1 MLQVKKLRCCGLE
14 NPLGLDAE
22 RIDFSW
28 QILSDKNDVVQHDYE
43 INVYDG
49 IDNINVWSSG
59 IVESEQQNG
68 ITYAGV
74 HLKSNHIYYYQV
86 TVHDNHGE
94 CARSD
99 IQSFS
104 VGIQQNEWKA
114 KWIGRCKD
122 DVDETETM
130 ATKEEMVKDFM
141 AMVSG
146 QEMSG
151 KKERKLQPCNIYRK
165 VFEVSE
171 GVENAFLSITAHG
184 LYEARIN
191 GIKITNSCMNPG
203 FTAYDKYLEFQ
214 TYDVKKLLKS
224 GNNVLTVILADGWY
238 KGTFGILGYGN
249 NYGTELSLLAQLELQ
264 NKDGQKEFVVTDESF
279 MYSQSKYIYSD
290 LIIGE
295 KQDNR
300 IVMDKFYDPEAKIED
315 MKYAQEQQC
324 DFNVLHGIC
333 CEPVQCTERLTPKE
347 IITTPKGELVI
358 DIGQNMVG
366 GIRFCVSGEAGTQI
380 KLEYSEVLDKDGNF
394 INNISG
400 INRDQT
406 DYVILSG
413 KEGEYFE
420 PTFSVHG
427 FRYVKVSGYQGTLK
441 KEDVEGIVIGSNLES
456 AGNFVCSDPKL
467 NQLQSNIKWSQ
478 KGNMLSIP
486 TDCPQRERAGWTGD
500 ILVYG
505 KTAVY
510 NQNVKQFLRKW
521 LKNMEKEQF
530 ENGLIPIIVPYP
542 IGYNAMQVD
551 AFGSD
556 TSAGW
561 GDAAIVVP
569 WVLYETYGD
578 ITILQ
583 ESFSMMRKWMSY
595 VEKDAA
601 EGIPEFE
608 EPVSEERMQRQKYLW
623 NTNFHFGDWLYP
635 SCKNEKGEADMFRSA
650 YTTKEKVAT
659 IMYAQS
665 TNIMKEVC
673 GILGN
678 RQLEEHYE
686 RLNTKIREAF
696 RDEYVNEDGSID
708 GAVQGIYVLALAHG
722 IVEGLQKQKMA
733 QHLVEM
739 IKENGNCLDTGFMS
753 VKYILPVLVENG
765 YTEVAKTLLYQEK
778 CPSWLYEVKNGATTI
793 WETWNCILEDG
804 TRTKESY
811 NHYAFGCIGEWMYK
825 NLAGISVKK
834 PGYKEFMI
842 KPSFDYGLTEVDF
855 SYESIYGQIKNSWK
869 IKNNKGYARVEIP
882 AGTKA
887 HIVYPG
893 IEKELGSG
901 KYEFSFSLTKG
912 EL

>member
-1 MLQVKKLRCCGLE
+1 MLEVKKLRCCGLE
-14 NPLGLDAE
+14 NPLGLENE

-28 QILSDKNDVVQHDYE
+28 QLSSDNNDVVQQDYE

-49 IDNINVWSSG
+49 TDNIKVWGSG
-59 IVESEQQNG
+59 VVVSDDQNG
-68 ITYAGV
+68 IAYAGAG
-74 HLKSNHIYYYQV
+74 LKSNRIYHYQV
-86 TVHDNHGE
+86 VVHDNYGE
-94 CARSD
+94 CARSE
-99 IQSFS
+99 INSFS
-104 VGIQQNEWKA
+104 VGIRQDEWKA
-114 KWIGRCKD
+114 KWIGRQIQD
-122 DVDETETM
+122 SDENETM
-130 ATKEEMVKDFM
+130 ATKEEMVQDFM

-146 QEMSG
+146 REMSG
-151 KKERKLQPCNIYRK
+151 KAERKLQPCNIYRK
-165 VFEVSE
+165 VFDAPHNLES
-171 GVENAFLSITAHG
+171 AFLSITAHG

-191 GIKITNSCMNPG
+191 GIKVTDTCMNPG
-203 FTAYDKYLEFQ
+203 FTAYDKYLEYQ
-214 TYDVKKLLKS
+214 TYDVKKLLKPEK
-224 GNNVLTVILADGWY
+224 NVLTVVLADGWY

-249 NYGTELSLLAQLELQ
+249 NYGTELAFIAQLEMQ
-264 NKDGQKEFVVTDESF
+264 TKDGQKHYVVSDNSF
-279 MYSQSKYIYSD
+279 TYCQSKYIYSD

-300 IVMDKFYDPEAKIED
+300 IDMEVLYDPEAEISD
-315 MKYAQEQQC
+315 MKYAEEKKC
-324 DFNVLHGIC
+324 DSKVMHGIS
-333 CEPVQCTERLTPKE
+333 CEPVRCTERFTPKE
-347 IITTPKGELVI
+347 IITTPSGELVV

-366 GIRFCVSGEAGTQI
+366 GIRLYVNGESGTEI
-380 KLEYSEVLDKDGNF
+380 KMEYSEVLDKEGNF

-420 PTFSVHG
+420 PAFSIHG
-427 FRYVKVSGYQGTLK
+427 FRYVKISGYPGDLK
-441 KEDVEGIVIGSNLES
+441 RENVEGIVIGSDLEDVGS
-456 AGNFVCSDPKL
+456 FKCSDDRL
-467 NQLQSNIKWSQ
+467 NQLQSNIRWSQ

-505 KTAVY
+505 QTAVY
-510 NQNVKQFLRKW
+510 NQNVKQFLAKW

-542 IGYNAMQVD
+542 IGYSAMQVD

-569 WVLYETYGD
+569 WVLYENYGD
-578 ITILQ
+578 VTILQ
-583 ESFSMMRKWMSY
+583 DCFDMMKKWMSY
-595 VEKDAA
+595 VEKEAT
-601 EGIPEFE
+601 EGIPEFD
-608 EPVSEERMQRQKYLW
+608 EPVSDERMQRQKYLW

-665 TNIMKEVC
+665 TAIMGKVC
-673 GILGN
+673 RILGN
-678 RQLEEHYE
+678 RQLQEHYE
-686 RLNTKIREAF
+686 ALNTKIREAF
-696 RDEYVNEDGSID
+696 RDEYVNDDGSID

-722 IVEGLQKQKMA
+722 IVEGTQKEKMA
-733 QHLVEM
+733 EQLVKM
-739 IKENGNCLDTGFMS
+739 IKDNENCLDTGFMS
-753 VKYILPVLVENG
+753 VKYILPVLAENG
-765 YTEVAKTLLYQEK
+765 YTDVARTLLYQEK

-811 NHYAFGCIGEWMYK
+811 NHYAFGCIGEWMYH
-825 NLAGISVKK
+825 NLAGISLNE
-834 PGYKEFMI
+834 PGYKEFTI
-842 KPSFDYGLTEVDF
+842 CPSFDYGLTEVDF
-855 SYESIYGQIKNSWK
+855 SYDCVYGKIVNNWK
-869 IKNNKGYARVEIP
+869 LNGNKGNALIEVP

-887 HIVYPG
+887 HIIYPG
-893 IEKELGSG
+893 IDKVLGSG
-901 KYEFSFSLTKG
+901 KYDFSF
-912 EL
+912 ELEK